1 MNPRVITVK
10 TLAGATLHV
19 PMRDDET
26 VADLK
31 RKISDPALSGPAAVP
46 ADQMRL
52 VKLVCL
58 GRQLSDAAAISTIAP
73 GTAVHLVVRLSCGDA
88 CSSCKY
94 GALFLAGDVKPGPIR
109 GSQLRRLLS
118 EAASFE
124 EQGFARLA
132 LLNADCGTF
141 VFELPS
147 PPVFN
152 STESLFVRI
161 VFSGEFPFKPP
172 LDLTLLT
179 DVPHPCSLSADG
191 VKRPAG
197 RRATVFGAE
206 PSPLKCL
213 FKDEWSP
220 RGVRWLLNAMLELL
234 QWPLDETMLAPDEDR
249 SLYRRS
255 LVRAPFNDLALL
267 RAMRAQAN
275 CVSKVSLSELFKAA
289 FLPLPDANGVF
300 FSDSAAQDWFRPRQS
315 ARVRARILLRAVAL
329 ASIFE
334 TLPTLV
340 LLMLVR
346 LCGDDGD
353 GDGNS
358 GLVTDWQIDRTIAA
372 ERRAR
377 ARVRRPVLEE

>member
-1 MNPRVITVK
+1 MNSRLVTVK
-10 TLAGATLHV
+10 PLGSAVLHV

-31 RKISDPALSGPAAVP
+31 RKLSDPALSGPAAVP

-52 VKLVCL
+52 ICL
-58 GRQLSDAAAISTIAP
+58 GQQLSDAAAISTIAP
-73 GTAVHLVVRLSCGDA
+73 GTAVHIVVRLSCGEA
-88 CSSCKY
+88 CSSCRY
-94 GALFLAGDVKPGPIR
+94 GALFLPGHMKPGPIR
-109 GSQLRRLLS
+109 ASQLRRLLS
-118 EAASFE
+118 EAASLE

-132 LLNADCGTF
+132 LLNADCGTL
-141 VFELPS
+141 VFELPA
-147 PPVFN
+147 PAVFN
-152 STESLFVRI
+152 SAESLFVRI
-161 VFSGEFPFKPP
+161 VFSGEHPFKPP
-172 LDLTLLT
+172 LDLTLLS

-191 VKRPAG
+191 VKRSAG
-197 RRATVFGAE
+197 RRATVFGAKE
-206 PSPLKCL
+206 SSPLKCL

-220 RGVRWLLNAMLELL
+220 RGVRGLLDALLALL
-234 QWPLDETMLAPDEDR
+234 QWPLDETMLAPDENR

-267 RAMRAQAN
+267 SAMRAQPN
-275 CVSKVSLSELFKAA
+275 CVSKVSVSELFKAA

-329 ASIFE
+329 AGIFE

-340 LLMLVR
+340 LLALVR
-346 LCGDDGD
+346 LCSDDGD
-353 GDGNS
+353 GDS
-358 GLVTDWQIDRTIAA
+358 GLVTDWQIDRTIGA

-377 ARVRRPVLEE
+377 ARIRQQRLEKR